1 MTLDGYAGRRL
12 EILARDRARFGAGVI
27 AELPAAVRD
36 LGGTGAFIVTDPGV
50 VRSGVAGRVVDLLR
64 AVGLA
69 VEVFDGVEPNP
80 GTRTI
85 DSGADRLR
93 VLVAGLA
100 TTGAAADASSGITV
114 IGLGGGSAMDS
125 AKAIALHAPNQRAV
139 MSLGYHDETV
149 VPGIPVIAIPTTA
162 GTGAETN
169 TYGVITDE
177 SVGRKGYVGHESVL
191 PKLAILDPEL
201 TLGLPPDP
209 TAATG
214 VDAMTHS
221 LESLLSKNPNPLAE
235 AIALG
240 TIRTVGEWLPVAVS
254 EGANLEARSR
264 MLLAA
269 HYAGVGQQT
278 GTGVGAV
285 HAIGHAIGTRG
296 RIAHGTA
303 LATVM
308 PEVFE
313 TYLGVRD
320 RELALVAVALGVADP
335 RDQRAEAARSGV
347 AAVRSLLE
355 RVGQRR
361 TLTAQGLGPET
372 HATIAQDAIDDAAI
386 NNSPRLPDRDD
397 VVAILARVA

>member
-1 MTLDGYAGRRL
+1 MTFEGYAARRL
-12 EILARDRARFGAGVI
+12 EITARDRARFGAGIV
-27 AELPAAVRD
+27 AELPAAVAE
-36 LGGTGAFIVTDPGV
+36 LGAGAVFVVTDAGV
-50 VRSGVAGRVVDLLR
+50 VGSGVASRVVDLLR
-64 AVGLA
+64 AAGLA
-69 VEVFDGVEPNP
+69 VELFDGVEPNP
-80 GTRTI
+80 GTASIERG
-85 DSGADRLR
+85 SAALR
-93 VLVAGLA
+93 AFALSHPSPIVVA
-100 TTGAAADASSGITV
+100 
-114 IGLGGGSAMDS
+114 LGGGSAMDS
-125 AKAIALHAPNQRAV
+125 AKVTALHAANQRAV

-149 VPGIPVIAIPTTA
+149 EAGPPVIAIPTTA

-177 SVGRKGYVGHESVL
+177 AVGRKGYVGHQSVL
-191 PKLAILDPEL
+191 PALALLDPEL
-201 TLGLPPDP
+201 TIGLPPGP

-221 LESLLSKNPNPLAE
+221 LESLLSKNPNPFAE

-240 TIRTVGEWLPVAVS
+240 VIRTVGEWLPRAVAD
-254 EGANLEARSR
+254 GTDLEARSR

-269 HYAGVGQQT
+269 HYAGVGQQS

-296 RIAHGTA
+296 RLPHGTA

-320 RELALVAVALGVADP
+320 RELALVAVALGAADP
-335 RDQRAEAARSGV
+335 RDPLDAAAR
-347 AAVRSLLE
+347 AAIGAIGGLLD

-361 TLTAQGLGPET
+361 TLAAQGLGPET
-372 HATIAQDAIDDAAI
+372 HATIAGDSVDDAAI
-386 NNSPRLPDRDD
+386 DNSPRIPSRDD
-397 VVAILARVA
+397 VLAILAAVAGS

>member
-27 AELPAAVRD
+27 GELPAAVRS
-36 LGGTGAFIVTDPGV
+36 LGGSSAFVITDPGV

-64 AVGLA
+64 VDGLA
-69 VEVFDGVEPNP
+69 VELFDGVEPNP
-80 GTRTI
+80 GTAAIERG
-85 DSGADRLR
+85 SARLR
-93 VLVAGLA
+93 AIG
-100 TTGAAADASSGITV
+100 TGGPGDFGRRV
-114 IGLGGGSAMDS
+114 VVGLGGGSAMDS
-125 AKAIALHAPNQRAV
+125 AKVIALHALNPRAV

-149 VPGIPVIAIPTTA
+149 EPGFPVIAIPTTA

-177 SVGRKGYVGHESVL
+177 SIGRKGYVGHESVL

-201 TLGLPPDP
+201 TLRLPPEP

-214 VDAMTHS
+214 VDALTHS

-240 TIRTVGEWLPVAVS
+240 TVRTVGAWLPVAVDDGS
-254 EGANLEARSR
+254 NLEARSR

-303 LATVM
+303 LGTVM
-308 PEVFE
+308 PEVLE

-320 RELALVAVALGVADP
+320 RELALVAVALGVASP
-335 RDQRAEAARSGV
+335 RDPEPDAAR
-347 AAVRSLLE
+347 AAIAGIADLLSS
-355 RVGQRR
+355 VGQRR
-361 TLTAQGLGPET
+361 SLAAQGLGPET
-372 HATIAQDAIDDAAI
+372 HETIAQDAIDDAAI
-386 NNSPRLPDRDD
+386 NNSPRLPSKREIL
-397 VVAILARVA
+397 AILAQVS

>member
-1 MTLDGYAGRRL
+1 MTFEGYARRRL
-12 EILARDRARFGAGVI
+12 DILARDRARFGAGIV
-27 AELPAAVRD
+27 AELPSLLAELEAGAAFV
-36 LGGTGAFIVTDPGV
+36 VTDPGV
-50 VRSGVAGRVVDLLR
+50 VRAGVAGRVVDLL
-64 AVGLA
+64 LA
-69 VEVFDGVEPNP
+69 AGVPVQLHDAIEPNP
-80 GTRTI
+80 GTALVEQGSEALRGFAADRRDVVVIALGGGSTI
-85 DSGADRLR
+85 DSGK
-93 VLVAGLA
+93 V
-100 TTGAAADASSGITV
+100 
-114 IGLGGGSAMDS
+114 
-125 AKAIALHAPNQRAV
+125 IALHATNDRDV
-139 MSLGYHDETV
+139 LSLGYHDAALTPGVRV
-149 VPGIPVIAIPTTA
+149 VAIPTTA

-177 SVGRKGYVGHESVL
+177 AAGRKRYVGHESVL
-191 PKLAILDPEL
+191 PIVAILDPEL
-201 TLGLPPDP
+201 TLGLPPEA

-240 TIRTVGEWLPVAVS
+240 TIRSVGEWLPRAV
-254 EGANLEARSR
+254 EDGADLEARSR

-296 RIAHGTA
+296 RLAHGTA

-308 PEVFE
+308 PEVFQ

-320 RELALVAVALGVADP
+320 RELALAAVALGAADP
-335 RDQRAEAARSGV
+335 RDPIDDAARAGIDAV
-347 AAVRSLLE
+347 ARFLE

-361 TLTAQGLGPET
+361 TLQAQGLGPET
-372 HATIAQDAIDDAAI
+372 HDTIAQDAVEDAAI
-386 NNSPRLPDRDD
+386 NNSPRVPSKAEVLE
-397 VVAILARVA
+397 VLAAVA

>member
-1 MTLDGYAGRRL
+1 MTFEGYAGRRL
-12 EILARDRARFGAGVI
+12 AILARDRARFGVGIV
-27 AELPAAVRD
+27 AELPAILA
-36 LGGTGAFIVTDPGV
+36 GEGATGAFVVTDPGV
-50 VRSGVAGRVVDLLR
+50 VRSGAAGRVVDLLR
-64 AVGLA
+64 DAGIPVQLHDA
-69 VEVFDGVEPNP
+69 IEPNP
-80 GTRTI
+80 GTALI
-85 DSGADRLR
+85 DQGSAALRRFAADRGD
-93 VLVAGLA
+93 VVVVA
-100 TTGAAADASSGITV
+100 
-114 IGLGGGSAMDS
+114 LGGGSTMDS
-125 AKAIALHAPNQRAV
+125 GKVIALHAANDRAV
-139 MSLGYHDETV
+139 LDLGYHDESLA
-149 VPGIPVIAIPTTA
+149 PGVRVIAIPTTA

-177 SVGRKGYVGHESVL
+177 AAGRKRYVGHESVL
-191 PKLAILDPEL
+191 PILAILDPEL
-201 TLGLPPDP
+201 TLGLPPEP

-221 LESLLSKNPNPLAE
+221 LESLLSRNPNPLAE

-240 TIRTVGEWLPVAVS
+240 TIRTVGEWLPRAVEDGS
-254 EGANLEARSR
+254 NIEARSR

-296 RIAHGTA
+296 RLAHGTA

-320 RELALVAVALGVADP
+320 RELALVAVALDAADP
-335 RDQRAEAARSGV
+335 RDDQGAAARAGID
-347 AAVRSLLE
+347 AVRLVLE

-361 TLTAQGLGPET
+361 TLASQGLGPDA
-372 HATIAQDAIDDAAI
+372 HATIAQDAVDDAAI
-386 NNSPRLPDRDD
+386 NNSPRLPTKDE
-397 VVAILARVA
+397 ILAVIAKVA